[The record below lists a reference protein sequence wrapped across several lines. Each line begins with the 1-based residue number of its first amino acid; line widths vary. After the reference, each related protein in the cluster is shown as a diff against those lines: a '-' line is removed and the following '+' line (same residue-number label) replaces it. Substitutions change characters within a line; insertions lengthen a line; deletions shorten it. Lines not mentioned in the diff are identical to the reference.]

1 MKVILTALVPK
12 LGKPGDVKEVALGY
26 GKNYLIA
33 NGLAVPAIGGA
44 AKRVGAEIA
53 ARAEKHERA
62 KSEAEE
68 FAQRISTTVLTLG
81 VKVGE
86 GGKLFGSVTTA
97 DIADAL
103 ERRGISVDKHQ
114 VQLDEPI
121 KHLGSYKVQVKVAAH
136 LVAEV
141 TVAVE
146 AKS

>member
-53 ARAEKHERA
+53 ARTEKHDRA

-136 LVAEV
+136 LVSEV
-141 TVAVE
+141 TVVVE
-146 AKS
+146 PKS